1 MVEIDCKLLAAEVL
15 ENVLK
20 EVALREGTDYGETV
34 FTLDE
39 KVIQLHS
46 ALICGHAKL
55 VYDPQHN
62 YIDIIPK

>member
-1 MVEIDCKLLAAEVL
+1 MAEIDYKLLTSDVL

-39 KVIQLHS
+39 KVIQLHN

-62 YIDIIPK
+62 YIDVIEK